1 MSERLSITPLG
12 PYIGAQIT
20 GADLTRPLSDNQ
32 FEQLYIKYKQ
42 DMYAVAYGILKNK
55 EDAED
60 AVHQS
65 FLKIA
70 DNFSKVSQ
78 IPCHE
83 LKAYI
88 VIICRNTAINIY
100 RQNQNRAEHSTE
112 LFETD
117 IVDES
122 YFEKQNYDELLL
134 AIKQLP
140 QIYGLQIR
148 NQPFDGFFIGAMHQ
162 RGFPQRSFS
171 FGGFLRED
179 VAGKRLA
186 ALDLSLR
193 GHGKTFGR
201 SPMCL
206 HFWHLLTS
214 FFASRGFI
222 SSVKQSSPCFG
233 LPAGAPGPSCIH
245 RPATP

>member
-1 MSERLSITPLG
+1 MLAIYLSMLETNEEK
-12 PYIGAQIT
+12 
-20 GADLTRPLSDNQ
+20 NQ

-60 AVHQS
+60 VVHQS

-100 RQNQNRAEHSTE
+100 RQNQNRAKHSTE
-112 LFETD
+112 LFETE

-140 QIYGLQIR
+140 QIYKDVIYLYFLQE
-148 NQPFDGFFIGAMHQ
+148 
-162 RGFPQRSFS
+162 FS
-171 FGGFLRED
+171 AKETATQLE
-179 VAGKRLA
+179 
-186 ALDLSLR
+186 
-193 GHGKTFGR
+193 
-201 SPMCL
+201 
-206 HFWHLLTS
+206 
-214 FFASRGFI
+214 I
-222 SSVKQSSPCFG
+222 SSELVRQRALRAKKMLKDILERSSH
-233 LPAGAPGPSCIH
+233 IE
-245 RPATP
+245 

>member
-1 MSERLSITPLG
+1 MFILKMHLKYLSFNDILLCSDKKRRG
-12 PYIGAQIT
+12 
-20 GADLTRPLSDNQ
+20 DLMLAIYLSMLETNEEKNQ

-112 LFETD
+112 LFETE

-140 QIYGLQIR
+140 QIYKDVIYLYFLQE
-148 NQPFDGFFIGAMHQ
+148 
-162 RGFPQRSFS
+162 FS
-171 FGGFLRED
+171 AKETATQLE
-179 VAGKRLA
+179 
-186 ALDLSLR
+186 
-193 GHGKTFGR
+193 
-201 SPMCL
+201 
-206 HFWHLLTS
+206 
-214 FFASRGFI
+214 I
-222 SSVKQSSPCFG
+222 SSGLVRQRALRAKKMLKDILERSSH
-233 LPAGAPGPSCIH
+233 IE
-245 RPATP
+245 

>member
-1 MSERLSITPLG
+1 MLAIYLSMLETNEEK
-12 PYIGAQIT
+12 
-20 GADLTRPLSDNQ
+20 NQ

-100 RQNQNRAEHSTE
+100 RQNQNRAKHSTE
-112 LFETD
+112 LFETE
-117 IVDES
+117 IV
-122 YFEKQNYDELLL
+122 DELLL

-140 QIYGLQIR
+140 QIYKDVIYLYFLQE
-148 NQPFDGFFIGAMHQ
+148 
-162 RGFPQRSFS
+162 FS
-171 FGGFLRED
+171 AKETATQLE
-179 VAGKRLA
+179 
-186 ALDLSLR
+186 
-193 GHGKTFGR
+193 
-201 SPMCL
+201 
-206 HFWHLLTS
+206 
-214 FFASRGFI
+214 I
-222 SSVKQSSPCFG
+222 SSELVRQRALRAKKMLKDILERSSH
-233 LPAGAPGPSCIH
+233 IE
-245 RPATP
+245 

>member
-1 MSERLSITPLG
+1 MLAIYLSMLETNEEK
-12 PYIGAQIT
+12 
-20 GADLTRPLSDNQ
+20 NQ

-55 EDAED
+55 EDAKD

-112 LFETD
+112 LFETE

-140 QIYGLQIR
+140 QIYKDVIYLYFLQE
-148 NQPFDGFFIGAMHQ
+148 
-162 RGFPQRSFS
+162 FS
-171 FGGFLRED
+171 AKETATQLE
-179 VAGKRLA
+179 
-186 ALDLSLR
+186 
-193 GHGKTFGR
+193 
-201 SPMCL
+201 
-206 HFWHLLTS
+206 
-214 FFASRGFI
+214 I
-222 SSVKQSSPCFG
+222 SSELVRQRALRAKKMLKDILERSRH
-233 LPAGAPGPSCIH
+233 IE
-245 RPATP
+245 

>member
-1 MSERLSITPLG
+1 MFILKMHLKYLSFNDILLCTDKKRRG
-12 PYIGAQIT
+12 
-20 GADLTRPLSDNQ
+20 DLMLAIYLSMLETNEEKNQ

-65 FLKIA
+65 FLK
-70 DNFSKVSQ
+70 
-78 IPCHE
+78 
-83 LKAYI
+83 AYI

-112 LFETD
+112 LFETE

-140 QIYGLQIR
+140 QIYKDVIYLYFLQE
-148 NQPFDGFFIGAMHQ
+148 
-162 RGFPQRSFS
+162 FS
-171 FGGFLRED
+171 AKETATQLE
-179 VAGKRLA
+179 
-186 ALDLSLR
+186 
-193 GHGKTFGR
+193 
-201 SPMCL
+201 
-206 HFWHLLTS
+206 
-214 FFASRGFI
+214 I
-222 SSVKQSSPCFG
+222 SSELVRQRALRAKKMLKDILERSRH
-233 LPAGAPGPSCIH
+233 IE
-245 RPATP
+245 

>member
-1 MSERLSITPLG
+1 MLAIYLSMLETNEEK
-12 PYIGAQIT
+12 
-20 GADLTRPLSDNQ
+20 NQ

-78 IPCHE
+78 IPRHE

-112 LFETD
+112 LFETE

-140 QIYGLQIR
+140 QIYKDVIYLYFLQE
-148 NQPFDGFFIGAMHQ
+148 
-162 RGFPQRSFS
+162 FS
-171 FGGFLRED
+171 AKETATQLE
-179 VAGKRLA
+179 
-186 ALDLSLR
+186 
-193 GHGKTFGR
+193 
-201 SPMCL
+201 
-206 HFWHLLTS
+206 
-214 FFASRGFI
+214 I
-222 SSVKQSSPCFG
+222 SSELVRQRALRAKKMLKDILERSRH
-233 LPAGAPGPSCIH
+233 IE
-245 RPATP
+245 

>member
-1 MSERLSITPLG
+1 MLAIYLSMLETNEEK
-12 PYIGAQIT
+12 
-20 GADLTRPLSDNQ
+20 NQ

-100 RQNQNRAEHSTE
+100 RQNQNRAYLWQAKPMTAE
-112 LFETD
+112 LFSH
-117 IVDES
+117 IC
-122 YFEKQNYDELLL
+122 
-134 AIKQLP
+134 
-140 QIYGLQIR
+140 GIR
-148 NQPFDGFFIGAMHQ
+148 
-162 RGFPQRSFS
+162 S
-171 FGGFLRED
+171 
-179 VAGKRLA
+179 
-186 ALDLSLR
+186 
-193 GHGKTFGR
+193 
-201 SPMCL
+201 
-206 HFWHLLTS
+206 
-214 FFASRGFI
+214 
-222 SSVKQSSPCFG
+222 
-233 LPAGAPGPSCIH
+233 
-245 RPATP
+245 

>member
-1 MSERLSITPLG
+1 MLAIYLSMLETNEEK
-12 PYIGAQIT
+12 
-20 GADLTRPLSDNQ
+20 NQ

-70 DNFSKVSQ
+70 DNFSKVLQ

-100 RQNQNRAEHSTE
+100 RQNQNRAKHSTE
-112 LFETD
+112 LFETE

-140 QIYGLQIR
+140 QIYKDVIYLYFLQE
-148 NQPFDGFFIGAMHQ
+148 
-162 RGFPQRSFS
+162 FS
-171 FGGFLRED
+171 AKETATQLE
-179 VAGKRLA
+179 
-186 ALDLSLR
+186 
-193 GHGKTFGR
+193 
-201 SPMCL
+201 
-206 HFWHLLTS
+206 
-214 FFASRGFI
+214 I
-222 SSVKQSSPCFG
+222 SSELVRQRALRAKKMLKDILERSSH
-233 LPAGAPGPSCIH
+233 IE
-245 RPATP
+245 

>member
-1 MSERLSITPLG
+1 MLAKSE
-12 PYIGAQIT
+12 
-20 GADLTRPLSDNQ
+20 DLTFPSCPVDSKQLSFFMFILKTHLKNLFFSDILLCTDKKRRGDFMLAIYLSMLETNEEKNL
-32 FEQLYIKYKQ
+32 FEQLYIKHKQ
-42 DMYAVAYGILKNK
+42 DMYAVAYGVLKNK

-100 RQNQNRAEHSTE
+100 RQNQNRAKHSAE
-112 LFETD
+112 LFETE

-122 YFEKQNYDELLL
+122 YFENQNYDELLL

-140 QIYGLQIR
+140 QMYKDVIYLYFLQEFSAKETASQLEISPELVR
-148 NQPFDGFFIGAMHQ
+148 Q
-162 RGFPQRSFS
+162 RELRAKKMLKDILERSS
-171 FGGFLRED
+171 HNE
-179 VAGKRLA
+179 
-186 ALDLSLR
+186 
-193 GHGKTFGR
+193 
-201 SPMCL
+201 
-206 HFWHLLTS
+206 
-214 FFASRGFI
+214 
-222 SSVKQSSPCFG
+222 
-233 LPAGAPGPSCIH
+233 
-245 RPATP
+245 

>member
-1 MSERLSITPLG
+1 M
-12 PYIGAQIT
+12 
-20 GADLTRPLSDNQ
+20 
-32 FEQLYIKYKQ
+32 F
-42 DMYAVAYGILKNK
+42 ILKMHLKYLSFNDILLCTDK
-55 EDAED
+55 KRRGDLMLAIYLSMLEDAED

-112 LFETD
+112 LFETE

-140 QIYGLQIR
+140 QIYKDVIYLYFLQE
-148 NQPFDGFFIGAMHQ
+148 
-162 RGFPQRSFS
+162 FS
-171 FGGFLRED
+171 AKETATQLE
-179 VAGKRLA
+179 
-186 ALDLSLR
+186 
-193 GHGKTFGR
+193 
-201 SPMCL
+201 
-206 HFWHLLTS
+206 
-214 FFASRGFI
+214 I
-222 SSVKQSSPCFG
+222 SSGLVRQRALRAKKMLKDILERSSH
-233 LPAGAPGPSCIH
+233 IE
-245 RPATP
+245 

>member
-1 MSERLSITPLG
+1 MHLKYLSFNDILLCTDKKRRG
-12 PYIGAQIT
+12 
-20 GADLTRPLSDNQ
+20 DLMLAIYLSMLETNEEKNQ

-112 LFETD
+112 LFETE

-134 AIKQLP
+134 AI
-140 QIYGLQIR
+140 
-148 NQPFDGFFIGAMHQ
+148 
-162 RGFPQRSFS
+162 
-171 FGGFLRED
+171 
-179 VAGKRLA
+179 
-186 ALDLSLR
+186 
-193 GHGKTFGR
+193 
-201 SPMCL
+201 
-206 HFWHLLTS
+206 
-214 FFASRGFI
+214 
-222 SSVKQSSPCFG
+222 
-233 LPAGAPGPSCIH
+233 
-245 RPATP
+245 

>member
-1 MSERLSITPLG
+1 MLAIYLSMLETNEEK
-12 PYIGAQIT
+12 
-20 GADLTRPLSDNQ
+20 NQ

-112 LFETD
+112 LFETE

-134 AIKQLP
+134 AIKQL
-140 QIYGLQIR
+140 QNLSGNFNAVNRIMTSTS
-148 NQPFDGFFIGAMHQ
+148 PFQHGNKKIMQ
-162 RGFPQRSFS
+162 RKTLLYWKSTR
-171 FGGFLRED
+171 
-179 VAGKRLA
+179 
-186 ALDLSLR
+186 ALEVS
-193 GHGKTFGR
+193 
-201 SPMCL
+201 
-206 HFWHLLTS
+206 
-214 FFASRGFI
+214 
-222 SSVKQSSPCFG
+222 
-233 LPAGAPGPSCIH
+233 
-245 RPATP
+245 